1 MAEKYSVVRT
11 DNMMGTNVGTYLDS
25 VRFYKVE
32 TKDGKSVDVEK
43 EIENGNV
50 VEVGGLLEGERELH
64 RAVAPAANTDI
75 KKIGLVASPEVLYDE
90 RKRAL
95 YDFINRAGA
104 NVRIYYLHSG
114 DEFGVTI
121 EGLNVANGYE
131 IKVGDAVELMAGT
144 KLNVVASATSGSTQV
159 GKIIAIEKAG
169 RDGTFYVVRVA

>member
-25 VRFYKVE
+25 VRFYEVKVVGN
-32 TKDGKSVDVEK
+32 KNVDVEK

-50 VEVGGLLEGERELH
+50 VEVGALLEGERELH

-75 KKIGLVASPEVLYDE
+75 KKIGLVANPEVHYDE
-90 RKRAL
+90 RKHSL
-95 YDFINRAGA
+95 EEYINRAGQ

-114 DEFGVTI
+114 DEFSVTA
-121 EGLNVANGYE
+121 EGLNIASGYE
-131 IKVGDAVELMAGT
+131 VKVGDAVELMAGT

-169 RDGTFYVVRVA
+169 RHLFYVVRVA